1 MTSTFQNKVKLA
13 GVLVSIT
20 KDSYKPV
27 NLANILQTSLRKV
40 SINAAKENIKLDW
53 QRADFRFI
61 KKDSEGFDL
70 FNIIVPSVDSMIG

>member
-1 MTSTFQNKVKLA
+1 MTSTSQNKVKLSGA
-13 GVLVSIT
+13 LVSIS
-20 KDSYKPV
+20 KDNYKPI
-27 NLANILQTSLRKV
+27 NLANILQTALKKI